1 MPKKGNR
8 LHSATDLFLRTEP
21 ADYQW
26 IFFLGVAYWVTKVEA
41 TIYDHCRFRS

>member
-8 LHSATDLFLRTEP
+8 LHSATDL
-21 ADYQW
+21 
-26 IFFLGVAYWVTKVEA
+26 FLGVAYWVTKVEA